1 MRVRKKRSAHPVSN
15 CHVEKEKEA
24 REREREGGG
33 RESDEGRMARRGSD
47 RGKRRNR
54 ETRKRAATLA
64 MNNTGNF

>member
-24 REREREGGG
+24 RERERG